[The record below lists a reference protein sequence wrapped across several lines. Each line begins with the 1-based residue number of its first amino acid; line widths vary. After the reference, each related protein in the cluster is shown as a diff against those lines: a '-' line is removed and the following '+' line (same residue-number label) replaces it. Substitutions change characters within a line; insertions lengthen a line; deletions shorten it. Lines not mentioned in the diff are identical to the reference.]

1 MQDRFDDRKK
11 GYIKLQFINL
21 KKQYKRLES
30 DIDKRIKAVLE
41 HGQFIMGPE
50 IDELEKRLSKF
61 SDSKH
66 CLSCS
71 SGTDALLIS
80 LLAQGISSG
89 DKIIT
94 TPFTYIATAEVIKL
108 IGATP
113 VFVDIDSKTFNID
126 CEKIGIALNDLK
138 SVKGIIP
145 VNLFGLPADFDAIYD
160 VASCYDNIFIIEDA
174 AQSFGAI
181 YKGRKSCSLGDI
193 GATSFFPAKPLG
205 CYGDGGAIFT
215 NNDDIFKIM
224 QSIRIH
230 GQGKN
235 KYDCDRI
242 GLNGR
247 MDTIQATI
255 LLSKLSIYEEEI
267 DLRQDVARKYS
278 DRLKDYLEI
287 PYIPDDCASAWAQYS
302 VLLPNESVRKS
313 VVLSLQNKNIPS
325 MIYYQKPLH
334 IQRAFKDLGYSF
346 GDFPVS
352 ESISSRILSIPMH
365 PYLDDFEI
373 DMICETIIKAV

>member
-1 MQDRFDDRKK
+1 M
-11 GYIKLQFINL
+11 QFINL

-160 VASCYDNIFIIEDA
+160 VASCYDNIF
-174 AQSFGAI
+174 
-181 YKGRKSCSLGDI
+181 LLDI
-193 GATSFFPAKPLG
+193 
-205 CYGDGGAIFT
+205 
-215 NNDDIFKIM
+215 
-224 QSIRIH
+224 
-230 GQGKN
+230 
-235 KYDCDRI
+235 
-242 GLNGR
+242 
-247 MDTIQATI
+247 
-255 LLSKLSIYEEEI
+255 
-267 DLRQDVARKYS
+267 
-278 DRLKDYLEI
+278 
-287 PYIPDDCASAWAQYS
+287 
-302 VLLPNESVRKS
+302 
-313 VVLSLQNKNIPS
+313 
-325 MIYYQKPLH
+325 
-334 IQRAFKDLGYSF
+334 
-346 GDFPVS
+346 
-352 ESISSRILSIPMH
+352 
-365 PYLDDFEI
+365 
-373 DMICETIIKAV
+373 

>member
-287 PYIPDDCASAWAQYS
+287 PYIPDDCTSAWAQYS

>member
-1 MQDRFDDRKK
+1 M
-11 GYIKLQFINL
+11 QFIDL
-21 KKQYKRLES
+21 KKQYEILES
-30 DIDKRIKAVLE
+30 DIDKRIKAVLN
-41 HGQFIMGPE
+41 HRQFIMGPE
-50 IDELEKRLSKF
+50 IDELEHELAKF
-61 SDSKH
+61 SESKY

-80 LLAQGISSG
+80 LLAKGVSYG
-89 DKIIT
+89 DRIVT

-108 IGATP
+108 IGAIP
-113 VFVDIDSKTFNID
+113 VFVDIDPKTFNID
-126 CEKIGIALNDLK
+126 ACKVRKVFNDLENI
-138 SVKGIIP
+138 KGVIP
-145 VNLFGLPADFDAIYD
+145 VNLFGLPADFDNIYKAISGYED
-160 VASCYDNIFIIEDA
+160 TFVIEDA
-174 AQSFGAI
+174 AQSFGAT

-215 NNDDIFKIM
+215 DDKDIFNTM
-224 QSIRIH
+224 QSIRVH

-255 LLSKLSIYEEEI
+255 LLSKLSIYDQEVS
-267 DLRQDVARKYS
+267 LRQDVACKYS

-287 PYIPDDCASAWAQYS
+287 PYVSSEYLSVWAQYS
-302 VLLPNESVRKS
+302 ILLPNKLVRNKVIKS
-313 VVLSLQNKNIPS
+313 LKDSNIPS

-334 IQRAFKDLGYSF
+334 VQKAFSDLGYKF

-352 ESISSRILSIPMH
+352 ESISSRILSLPMH
-365 PYLDDFEI
+365 PYLNDSDI
-373 DMICETIIKAV
+373 DLICDKIIRVMQEC